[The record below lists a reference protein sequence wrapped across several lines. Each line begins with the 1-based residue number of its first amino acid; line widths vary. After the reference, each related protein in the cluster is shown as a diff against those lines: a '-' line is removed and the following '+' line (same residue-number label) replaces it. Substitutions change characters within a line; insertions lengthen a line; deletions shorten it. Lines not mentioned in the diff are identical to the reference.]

1 MILYY
6 FVNAKLK
13 SHIHAHTVSAAGL
26 AGIRSRRAKSPTSSP
41 IVMSLTIFSREKG
54 FLDKKLLL

>member
-13 SHIHAHTVSAAGL
+13 SHIQAYTVTAAGP
-26 AGIRSRRAKSPTSSP
+26 AGVRSRRGKSISGGTGGGSGGPAPTFFHGGP
-41 IVMSLTIFSREKG
+41 
-54 FLDKKLLL
+54 

>member
-13 SHIHAHTVSAAGL
+13 SHIQVYTVSAAGPAEVRL
-26 AGIRSRRAKSPTSSP
+26 GELNPGAYLNGGAMVPWPPPSFGSP
-41 IVMSLTIFSREKG
+41 G
-54 FLDKKLLL
+54 